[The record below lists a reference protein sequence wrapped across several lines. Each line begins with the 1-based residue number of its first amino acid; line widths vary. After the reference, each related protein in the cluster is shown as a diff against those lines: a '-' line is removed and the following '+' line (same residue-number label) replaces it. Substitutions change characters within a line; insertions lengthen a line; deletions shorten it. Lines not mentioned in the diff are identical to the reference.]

1 MLNDELGDEA
11 LFREEEDRGA
21 LVVPLTVLLLLMVV
35 AFVSRYGPPGASAPR
50 RAPRRLTSGSAAA
63 W

>member
-35 AFVSRYGPPGASAPR
+35 AFVSRYGPPGTSAPR